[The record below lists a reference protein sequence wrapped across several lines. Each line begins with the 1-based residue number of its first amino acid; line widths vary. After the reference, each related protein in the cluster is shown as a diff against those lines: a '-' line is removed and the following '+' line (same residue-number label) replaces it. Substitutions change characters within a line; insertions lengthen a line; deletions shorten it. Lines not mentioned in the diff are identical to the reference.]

1 MKKVEAIIR
10 PETFQMVKDALTKQG
25 LASMT
30 VTHVTG
36 CGLQGGKTEYYRGS
50 KYTVNLLPKVKIE
63 LVVQDD
69 NLDILLNVI
78 VETART
84 GQIGDGK
91 IFVYDV
97 KDAVRIR
104 TGEKGEKAI

>member
-1 MKKVEAIIR
+1 MKKVEAVIR
-10 PETFQMVKDALTKQG
+10 TETFESVKDALTRQG

-63 LVVQDD
+63 LVVQDE
-69 NLDILLNVI
+69 NLDTLINLI

-97 KDAVRIR
+97 QEAVRIR